1 MSLFDKTAF
10 VSLET
15 NADNF
20 EELAYYFRNQYKSVN
35 SCNGLEVATFV
46 ITIAELIVSILSCP
60 TVTAAFEKDKIIVKV
75 EGFKI
80 NDTITNVVDLIQQD
94 KELLKLVEN
103 KKYSVE
109 GDAKQIELFKS
120 KLRELFEICADDE
133 L

>member
-60 TVTAAFEKDKIIVKV
+60 TITAAFEKDKI
-75 EGFKI
+75 
-80 NDTITNVVDLIQQD
+80 DLIKQD

-120 KLRELFEICADDE
+120 KLRELFEICADDA